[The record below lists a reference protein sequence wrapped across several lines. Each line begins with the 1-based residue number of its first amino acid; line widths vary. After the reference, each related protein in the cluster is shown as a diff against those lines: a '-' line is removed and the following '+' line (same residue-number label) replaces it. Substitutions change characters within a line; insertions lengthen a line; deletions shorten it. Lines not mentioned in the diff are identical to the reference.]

1 MRRLLMVVTLVA
13 TFCSTAI
20 AGPKEDAQAVFDK
33 FLTNFTAADMDG
45 VVGLFWPDA
54 QFWGTTLPNLATTPE
69 AIREYFKPGLGTRKP
84 NEAKATLSGPP
95 SVLVLS
101 DSVVLIS
108 GMWQIERVA
117 DGKPV
122 VGAPLRVSVV
132 VTKRGDRW
140 LMSQFHNSPRPKP
153 Q

>member
-1 MRRLLMVVTLVA
+1 MYAAL
-13 TFCSTAI
+13 CSTAI

-33 FLTNFTAADMDG
+33 FLANFTAADIDG

-54 QFWGTTLPNLATTPE
+54 QFWGTTLPNLATTPD
-69 AIREYFKPGLGTRKP
+69 AVREYFRPGLGTRKP
-84 NEAKATLSGPP
+84 NEAKATLAGAP
-95 SVLVLS
+95 SVHVVS
-101 DSVVLIS
+101 DSVVLIA
-108 GMWQIERVA
+108 GMWQIERVV

-122 VGAPLRVSVV
+122 AGAPLRVSVV

>member
-1 MRRLLMVVTLVA
+1 MRRFLMIAAFVA
-13 TFCSTAI
+13 FPVNAF
-20 AGPKEDAQAVFDK
+20 AGPGEDAQAVFDK
-33 FLTNFTAADMDG
+33 FLTNFTAADIDG

-54 QFWGTTLPNLATTPE
+54 LFWGTTLPNLATTPE

-84 NEAKATLSGPP
+84 NEVKATLAGTP

-108 GMWQIERVA
+108 GMWQTERLV
-117 DGKPV
+117 DSKPV

>member
-1 MRRLLMVVTLVA
+1 MRRFLLIAAFLVFPFNA
-13 TFCSTAI
+13 F

-33 FLTNFTAADMDG
+33 FLTNFTAANIDG

-54 QFWGTTLPNLATTPE
+54 LFWGTTMPNLATTPE

-84 NEAKATLSGPP
+84 NEFKATLAGPT

-108 GMWQIERVA
+108 GMWQIERVV

-122 VGAPLRVSVV
+122 VGDPLRVSVV

-140 LMSQFHNSPRPKP
+140 LMSQFHNSQRPKP

>member
-1 MRRLLMVVTLVA
+1 MRRLLMAVTLFA
-13 TFCSTAI
+13 SLCSTAI
-20 AGPKEDAQAVFDK
+20 AGPKEDAQAVFDR

-69 AIREYFKPGLGTRKP
+69 AVREYFKPGLGTRKP
-84 NEAKATLSGPP
+84 NEARATLAGSP
-95 SVLVLS
+95 SVLMLS

-108 GMWQIERVA
+108 GMWQIERVV
-117 DGKPV
+117 DGKPA

-140 LMSQFHNSPRPKP
+140 LMSQFHNSPQPKP

>member
-1 MRRLLMVVTLVA
+1 MRKLLVVVTLFA
-13 TFCSTAI
+13 TLCSTAI

-54 QFWGTTLPNLATTPE
+54 QFWGT
-69 AIREYFKPGLGTRKP
+69 
-84 NEAKATLSGPP
+84 
-95 SVLVLS
+95 
-101 DSVVLIS
+101 
-108 GMWQIERVA
+108 
-117 DGKPV
+117 
-122 VGAPLRVSVV
+122 RVSVV